1 LSDDKDAAA
10 SPEIR
15 GPKPLLVLGALVA
28 GLLLGIFSPH
38 LTDQIKGPIGGG
50 ASIIGGLWLKSL
62 EMTVIPLIVGLLIT
76 GIAQSAEAARGGRIA
91 GRAVLWIVILSTVS
105 AVIGM
110 ALMLLLVRLVP
121 LSSSAVA
128 ALQQAVGAA
137 QPIHAQAASGSVS
150 AFFQG
155 LVPENII
162 SAAANSDIL
171 PLVVFTVVFALAA
184 SRIAPRRRA
193 SLIDFFAGVTD
204 AFLVIIGWVLWL
216 APIGVFALAFGL
228 GAAAGGAAF
237 AALLHYI
244 LLVSAVGIVIT
255 VAAYPLAVI
264 GGRVPMMSF
273 VRALLPP
280 EGIAISTRSS
290 LACLPAMLTSAR
302 QLGVRREV
310 ADVSLPI
317 AVALFRATG
326 PAMNTAVAVYVAY
339 ALGLHPGPGAILAAT
354 AVGAVMSYPAI
365 SLPGEI
371 SYISSIAPI
380 AIALGAPIAPLALLV
395 AVEMI
400 PDIIRTLGNVAA
412 DVALATVVDRDQRP
426 AIARTRSE

>member
-1 LSDDKDAAA
+1 MSNDDQTSE
-10 SPEIR
+10 SPEIH
-15 GPKPLLVLGALVA
+15 GPKPLLVLGGLVA
-28 GLLLGIFSPH
+28 GLLLGIFDPQ
-38 LTDQIKGPIGGG
+38 LADPARGWITAT
-50 ASIIGGLWLKSL
+50 ASIVGGLWLKAL
-62 EMTVIPLIVGLLIT
+62 EMTVVPLIVGLLIT
-76 GIAQSAEAARGGRIA
+76 GIARSAEAARGGRIA
-91 GRAVLWIVILSTVS
+91 GRAVLWIVILSTAS
-105 AVIGM
+105 GIIGA
-110 ALMLLLVRLVP
+110 ALMLLFVHLVP
-121 LSSSAVA
+121 LSASAVG
-128 ALQQAVGAA
+128 ALREAVGAA
-137 QPIHAQAASGSVS
+137 QPVQAQAASGSVS
-150 AFFQG
+150 AFLSG
-155 LVPENII
+155 LVPENIV

-171 PLVVFTVVFALAA
+171 PLVVFTVLFALAV
-184 SRIAPRRRA
+184 SRVAVRRRA
-193 SLIDFFAGVTD
+193 SVVEFFAGVTD

-216 APIGVFALAFGL
+216 APIGVFALAVGL

-244 LLVSAVGIVIT
+244 FLVSAVGVVIT
-255 VAAYPLAVI
+255 VAAYPLAAI
-264 GGRVPMMSF
+264 GGRIPLPAF
-273 VRALLPP
+273 TRALLPP

-302 QLGVRREV
+302 QIGVAGEV
-310 ADVSLPI
+310 ADVTLPI

-326 PAMNTAVAVYVAY
+326 PAMNTAVAIYVAY

-380 AIALGAPIAPLALLV
+380 TIALGAPIAPLALLV

-412 DVALATVVDRDQRP
+412 DVALATVVNRDQRP

>member
-1 LSDDKDAAA
+1 MSDGEIASA

-15 GPKPLLVLGALVA
+15 GPKPLMVLGALTA
-28 GLLLGIFSPH
+28 GLLLGIASMH
-38 LTDQIKGPIGGG
+38 LAEPLRGPLGG
-50 ASIIGGLWLKSL
+50 AASIVGGLWLKAL
-62 EMTVIPLIVGLLIT
+62 EMTVVPLIIGLLVT
-76 GIAQSAEAARGGRIA
+76 GIAQSAEAARGGQIA
-91 GRAVLWIVILSTVS
+91 GRAVLWIVIFSTAS
-105 AVIGM
+105 AVVG
-110 ALMLLLVRLVP
+110 AVLMLLLVRLVP
-121 LSSSAVA
+121 LSQSAIT
-128 ALQQAVGAA
+128 ALRQAVGSA
-137 QPIHAQAASGSVS
+137 QPMHVQAASGSVS
-150 AFFQG
+150 AFFSG
-155 LVPENII
+155 LVPENIV

-171 PLVVFTVVFALAA
+171 PLVVFTVIFALAV
-184 SRIAPRRRA
+184 SQIGQGRRS

-204 AFLVIIGWVLWL
+204 AFLVIVGWILWI
-216 APIGVFALAFGL
+216 APVGVFALAFGL
-228 GAAAGGAAF
+228 GAIAGGAAF
-237 AALLHYI
+237 AALVHYI
-244 LLVSAVGIVIT
+244 VLVCAVGIVIT
-255 VAAYPLAVI
+255 VASYPVAAI
-264 GGRVPMMSF
+264 GGRVPLSDF
-273 VRALLPP
+273 ARALLPP

-302 QLGVRREV
+302 QLGVGREV

-326 PAMNTAVAVYVAY
+326 PAMNTAVAIYVAY

-354 AVGAVMSYPAI
+354 AVGALMSYPAI

-412 DVALATVVDRDQRP
+412 DVALATVVGRDQRP

>member
-1 LSDDKDAAA
+1 
-10 SPEIR
+10 
-15 GPKPLLVLGALVA
+15 
-28 GLLLGIFSPH
+28 
-38 LTDQIKGPIGGG
+38 
-50 ASIIGGLWLKSL
+50 LKAL
-62 EMTVIPLIVGLLIT
+62 EMTVVPLIVGLLIT
-76 GIAQSAEAARGGRIA
+76 GIARSAEAARGGRIA
-91 GRAVLWIVILSTVS
+91 GRAVLWIVILSTAS
-105 AVIGM
+105 AVIGA
-110 ALMLLLVRLVP
+110 ALMLLFLRLVP
-121 LSSSAVA
+121 LSASAIA
-128 ALQQAVGAA
+128 ALRQAVGSA
-137 QPIHAQAASGSVS
+137 QPIHAQAASGSVG
-150 AFFQG
+150 AFFSG
-155 LVPENII
+155 LVPDNVV

-171 PLVVFTVVFALAA
+171 PLVVFTVVFALAVSKVA
-184 SRIAPRRRA
+184 ARHRA
-193 SLIDFFAGVTD
+193 SVIDFFAGMTD
-204 AFLVIIGWVLWL
+204 AFLVIIGWVLWV
-216 APIGVFALAFGL
+216 APVGVFALAVGL

-244 LLVSAVGIVIT
+244 LLVSAVGVVIT
-255 VAAYPLAVI
+255 LAAYPLAVI
-264 GGRVPMMSF
+264 GGRVPLATF
-273 VRALLPP
+273 TRALLPP

-302 QLGVRREV
+302 QIGVRSEV

-326 PAMNTAVAVYVAY
+326 PAMNTAVAIYVAY
-339 ALGLHPGPGAILAAT
+339 AVGLHPGLGAILAAT

-400 PDIIRTLGNVAA
+400 PDIVRTLGNVAA